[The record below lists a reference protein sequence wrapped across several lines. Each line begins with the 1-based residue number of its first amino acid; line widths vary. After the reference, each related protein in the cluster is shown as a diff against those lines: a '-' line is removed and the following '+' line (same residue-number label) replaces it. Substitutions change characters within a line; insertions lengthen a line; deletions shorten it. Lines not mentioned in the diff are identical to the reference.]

1 MKGIHTMENILKEL
15 KFDEKGLIPAVVQD
29 NVTKEVLMVAYMNS
43 ETLRLTLETKKA
55 TFFSRS
61 RNEIWVKGE
70 TSGNYLNVEKI
81 KVDCDGDCLVVF
93 ASPMGPACHT
103 NNRSCFFRA
112 IENDDLVTDTAIGGV
127 NDILMREQAVI
138 IDRKNNP
145 DEDSYTNYLFNKGED
160 KILKKVGEEAA
171 EVVIAGKNRD
181 KEEIK
186 YETADLLYHLSVML
200 VDNGMTWNDIFEE
213 MENRA

>member
-1 MKGIHTMENILKEL
+1 MENILKEL
-15 KFDEKGLIPAVVQD
+15 KFDDKGLIPAVVQD
-29 NVTKEVLMVAYMNS
+29 SFTKEVLMVAYMTA
-43 ETLRLTLETKKA
+43 ETLKMTLETKKA

-61 RNEIWVKGE
+61 RNEVWVKGA
-70 TSGNYLNVEKI
+70 TSGNYLNVDSI

-93 ASPMGPACHT
+93 ARPDGPACHT
-103 NNRSCFFRA
+103 NNRSCFFRTISDGEL
-112 IENDDLVTDTAIGGV
+112 IEDTKQGGV
-127 NDILMREQAVI
+127 SDILMREQAVI

-145 DEDSYTNYLFNKGED
+145 EDDSYTNYLFNKGED

-181 KEEIK
+181 KDEIK

-200 VDNGMTWNDIFEE
+200 VDNDMTWNDIFEE

>member
-1 MKGIHTMENILKEL
+1 MENILKEL

-29 NVTKEVLMVAYMNS
+29 SVTKEVLMVAYMTT
-43 ETLRLTLETKKA
+43 ETLEMTLKTKKA

-61 RNEIWVKGE
+61 RNEVWVKGE
-70 TSGNYLNVEKI
+70 TSGHYLDVESV

-93 ASPMGPACHT
+93 AHPNGPACHT
-103 NNRSCFFRA
+103 NNRSCFFRT
-112 IENDDLVTDTAIGGV
+112 IKDGELVTDTRQGGTS
-127 NDILMREQAVI
+127 DILMREQAVI
-138 IDRKNNP
+138 IDRKKNP
-145 DEDSYTNYLFNKGED
+145 EDDSYTNYLFNKGED

-181 KEEIK
+181 KDEIK

-200 VDNGMTWNDIFEE
+200 VDNGMTWDDIFEE

>member
-1 MKGIHTMENILKEL
+1 MENILKEL

-29 NVTKEVLMVAYMNS
+29 SVTKEVHMVAYMTA
-43 ETLRLTLETKKA
+43 ETLEMTLKTKKA

-61 RNEIWVKGE
+61 RNEVWVKGE
-70 TSGNYLNVEKI
+70 TSGHTLDVESV

-93 ASPMGPACHT
+93 ASPNGPACHT
-103 NNRSCFFRA
+103 NNRSCFFSTIRDG
-112 IENDDLVTDTAIGGV
+112 ELVTDTKQGGTS
-127 NDILMREQAVI
+127 DILMREQAVI
-138 IDRKNNP
+138 IDRKKNP
-145 DEDSYTNYLFNKGED
+145 EDDSYTNYLFNKGED

-181 KEEIK
+181 KDEIHD
-186 YETADLLYHLSVML
+186 ETADLLYHLSVML
-200 VDNGMTWNDIFEE
+200 VDNGMTWDDIFEE

>member
-1 MKGIHTMENILKEL
+1 MENILKEI

-29 NVTKEVLMVAYMNS
+29 VTTKEVLMVAYMNE
-43 ETLRLTLETKKA
+43 ETLKMTLETKKA
-55 TFFSRS
+55 PFFSRS
-61 RNEIWVKGE
+61 RKEKWVMGA
-70 TSGNYLNVEKI
+70 TSGNYMNVDTV
-81 KVDCDGDCLVVF
+81 KVDCDGDCLVVL
-93 ASPMGPACHT
+93 ARPDGPACHT
-103 NNRSCFFRA
+103 NNRSCFFRK
-112 IENDDLVTDTAIGGV
+112 IENGELVTDTKTGKV
-127 NDILMREQAVI
+127 SDILMREQAVI
-138 IDRKNNP
+138 IDRKHNP

-200 VDNGMTWNDIFEE
+200 VDNDMTWDDIFEE
-213 MENRA
+213 MEKSA